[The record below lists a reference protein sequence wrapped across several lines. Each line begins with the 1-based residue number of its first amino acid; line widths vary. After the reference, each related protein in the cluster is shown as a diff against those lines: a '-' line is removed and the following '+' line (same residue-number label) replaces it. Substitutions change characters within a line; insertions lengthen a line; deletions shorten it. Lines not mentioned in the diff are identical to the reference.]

1 MHCATYPVSVG
12 TTSNTP
18 MYCYNVKSV
27 YTQSPNHDDL
37 LNPDSSSHPSSKAPG
52 NVFTGSFFSERQGN
66 NSSPD
71 MWNSNGMNQPGFG
84 GMVGG
89 ASAHQSGSYNNMQPA
104 HNHLDYSPHSVS
116 PVEVNRGLPPM
127 STFHRN
133 NPPASHTSSATS
145 SENTTG
151 NHSTG
156 RSQTGAALGKAL
168 ASIYSPDHTSS
179 SENSS
184 TPDRSPSPS
193 PHTGSGPPAYPWH
206 TSAQTSVSPSYQCS
220 PISLSQLEDRLDR
233 LDDVIYVLHNH
244 TLGPIPSLPSD
255 IPSLPSDI
263 PSLPSDIPSLPSDIP
278 SLPSDIP
285 SLPSDI
291 PSLPSDIHSLLNQA
305 NHGHI
310 HNTPLPGTHHRHR
323 PTTAHGTA
331 IVDTVHLNNN
341 SHPALQRRSQNQNGH
356 SFPAG
361 LGGLELKLEG
371 LDRDEQYELHHSHHN
386 QGHRHRHSSDSHS
399 QRSDEESESHKT
411 QGDSMT
417 SSIHEDE
424 DNLSPEQK
432 AERER
437 ERRMANN
444 ARERLRVRDIN
455 EAFKELGHMT
465 QLHLKSEKPQTKL
478 LVLHQAVAVILSLEQ
493 QVRERNLNPKAAC
506 VRRREQEKM
515 SAGLTD
521 AQGLQQH
528 QASLHPGLDASNPMG
543 HL

>member
-331 IVDTVHLNNN
+331 IV
-341 SHPALQRRSQNQNGH
+341 
-356 SFPAG
+356 
-361 LGGLELKLEG
+361 
-371 LDRDEQYELHHSHHN
+371 
-386 QGHRHRHSSDSHS
+386 RHSPYSVKVFQVVSVLCIKKCVEKGHWPLCVCVPTHCSTSHIRHALDMVYGTWYIS
-399 QRSDEESESHKT
+399 TYFTHVI
-411 QGDSMT
+411 
-417 SSIHEDE
+417 SIFYTCHFNIFYTCHFNIFYACHFNIFYTCHFNIFDICHFNIF
-424 DNLSPEQK
+424 DMCNF
-432 AERER
+432 
-437 ERRMANN
+437 NIH
-444 ARERLRVRDIN
+444 RV
-455 EAFKELGHMT
+455 
-465 QLHLKSEKPQTKL
+465 
-478 LVLHQAVAVILSLEQ
+478 
-493 QVRERNLNPKAAC
+493 
-506 VRRREQEKM
+506 
-515 SAGLTD
+515 
-521 AQGLQQH
+521 
-528 QASLHPGLDASNPMG
+528 
-543 HL
+543 

>member
-1 MHCATYPVSVG
+1 MYCTSYPVSAG
-12 TTSNTP
+12 TTSNNL
-18 MYCYNVKSV
+18 MYCYVKSV
-27 YTQSPNHDDL
+27 YDQSPSHHD
-37 LNPDSSSHPSSKAPG
+37 LNPDSSSHPSSCG
-52 NVFTGSFFSERQGN
+52 EQQGI

-71 MWNSNGMNQPGFG
+71 MWSSNGMNQAGYG
-84 GMVGG
+84 AMGG
-89 ASAHQSGSYNNMQPA
+89 ASAHQSGSYSNLQPS
-104 HNHLDYSPHSVS
+104 HNHLVYSPHSVS

-133 NPPASHTSSATS
+133 NPASSHSLSANS

-151 NHSTG
+151 HPSTG
-156 RSQTGAALGKAL
+156 WSQTRAALGKTL
-168 ASIYSPDHTSS
+168 ASMYSPDYTSS

-184 TPDRSPSPS
+184 TPERSPS
-193 PHTGSGPPAYPWH
+193 PHTGSATCPPANQA
-206 TSAQTSVSPSYQCS
+206 SLSSSYQAS
-220 PISLSQLEDRLDR
+220 PISLSQLENRLDR

-244 TLGPIPSLPSD
+244 AAGP
-255 IPSLPSDI
+255 
-263 PSLPSDIPSLPSDIP
+263 
-278 SLPSDIP
+278 
-285 SLPSDI
+285 I

-305 NHGHI
+305 NHGH
-310 HNTPLPGTHHRHR
+310 R
-323 PTTAHGTA
+323 TTMAHDTA
-331 IVDTVHLNNN
+331 MVEAGNLNNN
-341 SHPALQRRSQNQNGH
+341 NHHPVLQSRSQNNQGH
-356 SFPAG
+356 SFPAGLPAG

-371 LDRDEQYELHHSHHN
+371 LEKDEQYELHHSHHY
-386 QGHRHRHSSDSHS
+386 QGHRHSHSSDSHS
-399 QRSDEESESHKT
+399 QRSDEESVSHKT

-417 SSIHEDE
+417 SSIHEEE

-455 EAFKELGHMT
+455 ESFKELGHMT

-493 QVRERNLNPKAAC
+493 QVRERNLNPKTAC
-506 VRRREQEKM
+506 LRRKEQVKM

-528 QASLHPGLDASNPMG
+528 QASPHPGLDTANSMG
-543 HL
+543 HHA

>member
-1 MHCATYPVSVG
+1 MFCASYPVSAA
-12 TTSNTP
+12 TTGNNL

-27 YTQSPNHDDL
+27 FDQSPNHNDL
-37 LNPDSSSHPSSKAPG
+37 NLDSSSHPSSKAAG
-52 NVFTGSFFSERQGN
+52 SMFTGSFFSEQQGS

-71 MWNSNGMNQPGFG
+71 TWNSNGMNQPGYG
-84 GMVGG
+84 DMVGG
-89 ASAHQSGSYNNMQPA
+89 ASAHQSGSCSNMQPSCS
-104 HNHLDYSPHSVS
+104 HLDYSPHSVS

-133 NPPASHTSSATS
+133 DPAESHTPSADS
-145 SENTTG
+145 SEN
-151 NHSTG
+151 STG
-156 RSQTGAALGKAL
+156 KSSTGGSQTGAALGKAL
-168 ASIYSPDHTSS
+168 ASIYSPDHSSS

-184 TPDRSPSPS
+184 TSDRSPS
-193 PHTGSGPPAYPWH
+193 PHTGYATGPPANPWR
-206 TSAQTSVSPSYQCS
+206 TSTQASLSPSYQSS

-244 TLGPIPSLPSD
+244 AVGPIPSLPSD
-255 IPSLPSDI
+255 I
-263 PSLPSDIPSLPSDIP
+263 
-278 SLPSDIP
+278 
-285 SLPSDI
+285 
-291 PSLPSDIHSLLNQA
+291 HSPLNQA
-305 NHGHI
+305 NHGHS
-310 HNTPLPGTHHRHR
+310 HSTPLPGPHHGHST
-323 PTTAHGTA
+323 PLPSQHHGHSTPLPSQHHGHSPAMAHDTAMVEA
-331 IVDTVHLNNN
+331 VNLNHNY
-341 SHPALQRRSQNQNGH
+341 HHALHRRSQNQNGH

-361 LGGLELKLEG
+361 LNVLELKLEG
-371 LDRDEQYELHHSHHN
+371 MERDEHHSHHN
-386 QGHRHRHSSDSHS
+386 QGHSDSHS
-399 QRSDEESESHKT
+399 QHSDEGSESHKT

-424 DNLSPEQK
+424 DTLSPEQK

-465 QLHLKSEKPQTKL
+465 QLHLKSGKPQTKL
-478 LVLHQAVAVILSLEQ
+478 LVLHQAVGVILSLEQ

-506 VRRREQEKM
+506 LRRREQENT

-528 QASLHPGLDASNPMG
+528 QASLHPGLEAANPVG

>member
-1 MHCATYPVSVG
+1 KNHWMSSLDTWDALSVSKLLTG
-12 TTSNTP
+12 TVHTDALVRCQL
-18 MYCYNVKSV
+18 MCMLFIVL
-27 YTQSPNHDDL
+27 Q
-37 LNPDSSSHPSSKAPG
+37 
-52 NVFTGSFFSERQGN
+52 
-66 NSSPD
+66 
-71 MWNSNGMNQPGFG
+71 
-84 GMVGG
+84 
-89 ASAHQSGSYNNMQPA
+89 
-104 HNHLDYSPHSVS
+104 DYSPHSVS
-116 PVEVNRGLPPM
+116 PVEVNRALPPM

-133 NPPASHTSSATS
+133 NPATSHTQSANTS
-145 SENTTG
+145 EDTTG
-151 NHSTG
+151 NPSTG

-168 ASIYSPDHTSS
+168 ASVSTGTTCPVYCPILLCSS
-179 SENSS
+179 NILCLFLRIWIEF
-184 TPDRSPSPS
+184 
-193 PHTGSGPPAYPWH
+193 G
-206 TSAQTSVSPSYQCS
+206 
-220 PISLSQLEDRLDR
+220 ISSQLEDRLDR

-244 TLGPIPSLPSD
+244 AVGP
-255 IPSLPSDI
+255 
-263 PSLPSDIPSLPSDIP
+263 
-278 SLPSDIP
+278 
-285 SLPSDI
+285 I

-323 PTTAHGTA
+323 PTTVHDTA
-331 IVDTVHLNNN
+331 MVRPHSVKVFRLPN
-341 SHPALQRRSQNQNGH
+341 S
-356 SFPAG
+356 
-361 LGGLELKLEG
+361 
-371 LDRDEQYELHHSHHN
+371 HSHHN
-386 QGHRHRHSSDSHS
+386 QGHRQRHSSDSHSQGHRQRHSSDSHS
-399 QRSDEESESHKT
+399 QRSDEESESHQT
-411 QGDSMT
+411 QGDKGAMYLKPPAFSPPFY

-506 VRRREQEKM
+506 LRKREQEKM

-528 QASLHPGLDASNPMG
+528 QASLHPGLDAANPMG

>member
-12 TTSNTP
+12 TTSNNP

-27 YTQSPNHDDL
+27 YTQSPNHEDL
-37 LNPDSSSHPSSKAPG
+37 LSPDSSSHPSSKAPG
-52 NVFTGSFFSERQGN
+52 NVFTGTFFSERQGN

-71 MWNSNGMNQPGFG
+71 MWNSNGMNQPGYG

-89 ASAHQSGSYNNMQPA
+89 ASAHQSGSYNNMQPV

-133 NPPASHTSSATS
+133 NPAASHTPSATS

-151 NHSTG
+151 NQSTG

-244 TLGPIPSLPSD
+244 TVGP
-255 IPSLPSDI
+255 
-263 PSLPSDIPSLPSDIP
+263 
-278 SLPSDIP
+278 
-285 SLPSDI
+285 I

-305 NHGHI
+305 NHGQI

-331 IVDTVHLNNN
+331 MVDTVHLNNN

-371 LDRDEQYELHHSHHN
+371 LERDEQYELHHSHHN
-386 QGHRHRHSSDSHS
+386 QGHRHRHRHSSDSHS

-493 QVRERNLNPKAAC
+493 QVRGQYSCYPKQIMAISQLIFPRFLTSSLLASFSKTHWG
-506 VRRREQEKM
+506 RRSE
-515 SAGLTD
+515 G
-521 AQGLQQH
+521 
-528 QASLHPGLDASNPMG
+528 
-543 HL
+543 

>member
-1 MHCATYPVSVG
+1 MYCASYPVSTG
-12 TTSNTP
+12 TTSNNL

-37 LNPDSSSHPSSKAPG
+37 LNSDSSSHPSSKAPG
-52 NVFTGSFFSERQGN
+52 NVFAGTFFSERQGN

-71 MWNSNGMNQPGFG
+71 MWNPNGMNQPGYG

-133 NPPASHTSSATS
+133 NPAASHTPSANS

-193 PHTGSGPPAYPWH
+193 TSPHTGSGPPANPWHTGSATGPPANPWH
-206 TSAQTSVSPSYQCS
+206 TSAQASPSPSYQCS

-233 LDDVIYVLHNH
+233 LDDVVYVLHDH
-244 TLGPIPSLPSD
+244 AVGP
-255 IPSLPSDI
+255 
-263 PSLPSDIPSLPSDIP
+263 
-278 SLPSDIP
+278 
-285 SLPSDI
+285 I

-323 PTTAHGTA
+323 PTTAQGTA
-331 IVDTVHLNNN
+331 MV
-341 SHPALQRRSQNQNGH
+341 
-356 SFPAG
+356 
-361 LGGLELKLEG
+361 
-371 LDRDEQYELHHSHHN
+371 
-386 QGHRHRHSSDSHS
+386 RHIPYSVKVF
-399 QRSDEESESHKT
+399 QVVAVLC
-411 QGDSMT
+411 M
-417 SSIHEDE
+417 IMC
-424 DNLSPEQK
+424 L
-432 AERER
+432 
-437 ERRMANN
+437 
-444 ARERLRVRDIN
+444 ERLLSTVCVC
-455 EAFKELGHMT
+455 AH
-465 QLHLKSEKPQTKL
+465 PL
-478 LVLHQAVAVILSLEQ
+478 LYQSPVTL
-493 QVRERNLNPKAAC
+493 
-506 VRRREQEKM
+506 
-515 SAGLTD
+515 
-521 AQGLQQH
+521 
-528 QASLHPGLDASNPMG
+528 
-543 HL
+543 

>member
-1 MHCATYPVSVG
+1 MYCASYPVSTG
-12 TTSNTP
+12 TNGNNL

-27 YTQSPNHDDL
+27 YTQSPNHDE

-52 NVFTGSFFSERQGN
+52 NVFTGTFFSERQGN

-71 MWNSNGMNQPGFG
+71 MWNSNTMNQHGYG

-89 ASAHQSGSYNNMQPA
+89 ASAHQSGSYSNMQPA

-127 STFHRN
+127 ATFHRN
-133 NPPASHTSSATS
+133 NPAASHTLSANS

-151 NHSTG
+151 NPSTG

-193 PHTGSGPPAYPWH
+193 AHTGSGPPANPWHTGSGPPANPWHTGSGPPANPWH
-206 TSAQTSVSPSYQCS
+206 TSAQASLSPSYQCS
-220 PISLSQLEDRLDR
+220 PISLSQLGDRLDR

-244 TLGPIPSLPSD
+244 AVGP
-255 IPSLPSDI
+255 
-263 PSLPSDIPSLPSDIP
+263 
-278 SLPSDIP
+278 
-285 SLPSDI
+285 I

-305 NHGHI
+305 NHGHV
-310 HNTPLPGTHHRHR
+310 HNNPLPGTHHRHR
-323 PTTAHGTA
+323 PTTAHDTA
-331 IVDTVHLNNN
+331 MVDDVNLNNN

-371 LDRDEQYELHHSHHN
+371 LERDEPCELHHSHHN
-386 QGHRHRHSSDSHS
+386 QGHISDSHS
-399 QRSDEESESHKT
+399 QRSDEENESHKT

-506 VRRREQEKM
+506 LRRREQEKM

-528 QASLHPGLDASNPMG
+528 QASLHPGLDAANPMG

>member
-1 MHCATYPVSVG
+1 MGGCRCSTDLSVWSCGVVLWCGPVVWSGGVVLWCG
-12 TTSNTP
+12 PVVWSGGVVLCCGP
-18 MYCYNVKSV
+18 VV

-37 LNPDSSSHPSSKAPG
+37 LNSDSSSHPSSKAPG
-52 NVFTGSFFSERQGN
+52 NVFAGTFFSERQGN

-71 MWNSNGMNQPGFG
+71 MWNPNGMNQPGYG

-89 ASAHQSGSYNNMQPA
+89 ASAHQSGSYNNMQTA

-133 NPPASHTSSATS
+133 NPAASHTPSANS

-184 TPDRSPSPS
+184 TSDRSPSSSPS
-193 PHTGSGPPAYPWH
+193 PHTGSGPPANPWHTGSATGPTANPWH
-206 TSAQTSVSPSYQCS
+206 TSAQASPSPSYQCS

-233 LDDVIYVLHNH
+233 LDDVVYVLHDH
-244 TLGPIPSLPSD
+244 AVGP
-255 IPSLPSDI
+255 
-263 PSLPSDIPSLPSDIP
+263 
-278 SLPSDIP
+278 
-285 SLPSDI
+285 I

-331 IVDTVHLNNN
+331 MVDTVNLNNN
-341 SHPALQRRSQNQNGH
+341 SHSALQRRSQNQNGH

-361 LGGLELKLEG
+361 LGGLELKSEG
-371 LDRDEQYELHHSHHN
+371 LERDEQYELHHSHHN

-437 ERRMANN
+437 ERRMTNN

-506 VRRREQEKM
+506 LRRREQEKM
-515 SAGLTD
+515 LAGLTD

-528 QASLHPGLDASNPMG
+528 QASLHPGLDAANPMG

>member
-220 PISLSQLEDRLDR
+220 PISL
-233 LDDVIYVLHNH
+233 
-244 TLGPIPSLPSD
+244 
-255 IPSLPSDI
+255 
-263 PSLPSDIPSLPSDIP
+263 
-278 SLPSDIP
+278 
-285 SLPSDI
+285 
-291 PSLPSDIHSLLNQA
+291 
-305 NHGHI
+305 
-310 HNTPLPGTHHRHR
+310 
-323 PTTAHGTA
+323 
-331 IVDTVHLNNN
+331 VDTVHLNNN

>member
-1 MHCATYPVSVG
+1 LFCIYSHIEVAGSQPFSPCSSQV
-12 TTSNTP
+12 
-18 MYCYNVKSV
+18 C
-27 YTQSPNHDDL
+27 TQSPNHNDL
-37 LNPDSSSHPSSKAPG
+37 SPDSSSHPSSKAPG
-52 NVFTGSFFSERQGN
+52 NVFTGTFFSEPQGN
-66 NSSPD
+66 SSSPD
-71 MWNSNGMNQPGFG
+71 MWTSNGMNQPGYG
-84 GMVGG
+84 GTVGG
-89 ASAHQSGSYNNMQPA
+89 ASAHQSGSYSNMQLA

-116 PVEVNRGLPPM
+116 PVEVNRALPPM

-133 NPPASHTSSATS
+133 NPATSHTQSANTS
-145 SENTTG
+145 EDTTG
-151 NHSTG
+151 NPSTG

-168 ASIYSPDHTSS
+168 ASVSTGTTCPVYCPILLCSS
-179 SENSS
+179 NILCLFLRIWIEF
-184 TPDRSPSPS
+184 
-193 PHTGSGPPAYPWH
+193 G
-206 TSAQTSVSPSYQCS
+206 
-220 PISLSQLEDRLDR
+220 ISSQLEDRLDR

-244 TLGPIPSLPSD
+244 AVGP
-255 IPSLPSDI
+255 
-263 PSLPSDIPSLPSDIP
+263 
-278 SLPSDIP
+278 
-285 SLPSDI
+285 I

-323 PTTAHGTA
+323 PTTVHDTA
-331 IVDTVHLNNN
+331 MVRPHSVDAVNLNNN
-341 SHPALQRRSQNQNGH
+341 SHPALQSRSQNQNGH

-371 LDRDEQYELHHSHHN
+371 LERDEQYELPNSHSHHN
-386 QGHRHRHSSDSHS
+386 QGHRQRHSSDKGAMYLKPPAFSPPFY
-399 QRSDEESESHKT
+399 
-411 QGDSMT
+411 

-506 VRRREQEKM
+506 LRKREQEKM

-528 QASLHPGLDASNPMG
+528 QASLHPGLDAANPMG

>member
-1 MHCATYPVSVG
+1 MYCASYPVSAG
-12 TTSNTP
+12 TTSNNL
-18 MYCYNVKSV
+18 MYCYVKSV
-27 YTQSPNHDDL
+27 YDQQSPHRDD
-37 LNPDSSSHPSSKAPG
+37 LNPDSSSHSSSCGEQQA
-52 NVFTGSFFSERQGN
+52 S

-71 MWNSNGMNQPGFG
+71 TWNTNGMDQTGYRGMG
-84 GMVGG
+84 GS
-89 ASAHQSGSYNNMQPA
+89 SAHQSGCYSNPQPS
-104 HNHLDYSPHSVS
+104 HNHLVYSPHSVS

-133 NPPASHTSSATS
+133 DPASSHSLSADS
-145 SENTTG
+145 SENSTG
-151 NHSTG
+151 NPATG
-156 RSQTGAALGKAL
+156 GSQTGAALGKAL
-168 ASIYSPDHTSS
+168 ASIYSPDYTSS

-184 TPDRSPSPS
+184 TPDRSPSP
-193 PHTGSGPPAYPWH
+193 HTGSATGPPANQWR
-206 TSAQTSVSPSYQCS
+206 TSAQASLSPSYESS

-244 TLGPIPSLPSD
+244 AAGP
-255 IPSLPSDI
+255 
-263 PSLPSDIPSLPSDIP
+263 
-278 SLPSDIP
+278 
-285 SLPSDI
+285 I

-305 NHGHI
+305 HHGHS
-310 HNTPLPGTHHRHR
+310 HSTPLTGAHHGHSHSTPLTGAHHGHR
-323 PTTAHGTA
+323 PTVAHDTAMVEA
-331 IVDTVHLNNN
+331 VNLNNN
-341 SHPALQRRSQNQNGH
+341 NHPALQSRSLNKNGR
-356 SFPAG
+356 SFVAGLPAG

-371 LDRDEQYELHHSHHN
+371 LEDVEQYELHHSHHN
-386 QGHRHRHSSDSHS
+386 QQGHRHSSDSHS
-399 QRSDEESESHKT
+399 QRSDEENESHKT

-424 DNLSPEQK
+424 DNLSPEQR

-455 EAFKELGHMT
+455 DAFKELGHMT

-506 VRRREQEKM
+506 LRRREQENT

-521 AQGLQQH
+521 AQGLHQH
-528 QASLHPGLDASNPMG
+528 QASLHPGLEAANPMG
-543 HL
+543 HHL

>member
-1 MHCATYPVSVG
+1 MHCASYPVSVG
-12 TTSNTP
+12 TTSNNP

-52 NVFTGSFFSERQGN
+52 NVFTGTFFSERQGN

-71 MWNSNGMNQPGFG
+71 TWNSNGMNQPGFG

-116 PVEVNRGLPPM
+116 PVEENRGLPPM

-133 NPPASHTSSATS
+133 NPAASHTQSANS

-244 TLGPIPSLPSD
+244 TVGP
-255 IPSLPSDI
+255 
-263 PSLPSDIPSLPSDIP
+263 
-278 SLPSDIP
+278 
-285 SLPSDI
+285 I

-331 IVDTVHLNNN
+331 MVDTVNLNNN

-371 LDRDEQYELHHSHHN
+371 LERDEQYELHHSHHN

-455 EAFKELGHMT
+455 EAFKELGHVT

-506 VRRREQEKM
+506 LRRREQEKM